1 MKKLFFTLLL
11 VFPCVAFSA
20 SLAVVP
26 SGGAIFDATAGIN
39 PVAAPFTFTGTPAN
53 DAIQAAKSIPVQVT
67 TPLGSGSGTVKTV
80 GIFSKP
86 VAISLGKALAKLA
99 LPVMIGS
106 ALYDAYQLANMP
118 VVGGIP
124 QVQPVGYAPTDWIFS
139 MTGSPSGAGTG
150 YTLEAAFRSH
160 NASNL
165 NSGYSA
171 DCTATTCQLFHPC
184 CGVLQTI
191 TTSGQAGGNYMVPIS
206 HNLYVPPA
214 LSPATPVQQDNA
226 ITSYGNISGVNG
238 AKMATDAVAAG
249 VPVPQI
255 AVDPTQSPPVD
266 IVTPWV
272 ETAKSTNAQGVSTVT
287 EKQSLVTLSPSG
299 NLNDPISVR
308 YSENT
313 KTTLGTYPPTIQNDL
328 ISSASPSGA
337 VSTAP
342 QTAAPQINFPTDY
355 NRETTQQTMSNKL
368 DVTVAPDIPDSM
380 DKDIQDLTGDSGGII
395 PKLDKTK
402 LNGVI
407 SLPNAGGASCQ
418 PITIHL
424 GGSTFQADPC
434 PMISYL
440 HPLSNFMFAF
450 LFAMLSFQTLMKND
464 EVA

>member
-1 MKKLFFTLLL
+1 MQKLLFTLLL
-11 VFPCVAFSA
+11 VFPCVAFPA
-20 SLAVVP
+20 ALAVVP

-99 LPVMIGS
+99 LPVQIGS

-118 VVGGIP
+118 VVGGVP
-124 QVQPVGYAPTDWIFS
+124 QVQPTGYAPADWIYS
-139 MTGSPSGAGTG
+139 MTGSNSGSGTG

-160 NASNL
+160 NATQL

-171 DCTATTCQLFHPC
+171 NCTATTCQLFHPC
-184 CGVLQTI
+184 CGVMQTI
-191 TTSGQAGGNYMVPIS
+191 TTTGQPNGAYMVAIP
-206 HNLYVPPA
+206 HNLYVPPS
-214 LSPATPVQQDNA
+214 LTPATPTQQDNA
-226 ITSYGNISGVNG
+226 ITAYGNVSGANG
-238 AKMATDAVAAG
+238 AKMATEAAAAG

-255 AVDPTQSPPVD
+255 AVDTTQSPPVD

-287 EKQSLVTLSPSG
+287 EKQSLVTISPSG
-299 NLNDPISVR
+299 NLNDPMPVR

-368 DVTVAPDIPDSM
+368 DVTAAPAIPDSM

-395 PKLDKTK
+395 PKLDRSK
-402 LNGVI
+402 LNGAI
-407 SLPNAGGASCQ
+407 PLPSSAGASCQ
-418 PITIHL
+418 PLTLHL

-440 HPLSNFMFAF
+440 HPLSNFMFSF
-450 LFAMLSFQTLMKND
+450 IFAMLSFSALMKND